1 MSDITQQIDYDKDL
15 KFLKIEKQKYKI
27 LINLFKTIPQK
38 RMYQFFEATNYFSLD
53 ELQQLKLLISIKNIL
68 ENAK

>member
-1 MSDITQQIDYDKDL
+1 MSDITQQIDYDQIL
-15 KFLKIEKQKYKI
+15 KFLRIEKQKYKI
-27 LINLFKTIPQK
+27 LINLFETIPQK

-53 ELQQLKLLISIKNIL
+53 EIQQLKLLISIKSIL